1 MSRRDGPFQILE
13 NINDNAYKID
23 LSGEYGVSA
32 TFNIFY
38 LYLFD
43 VGDDLRFSPFDERKD
58 NAIQTTPN
66 NSLEVLVGSITR
78 SRSKKLKDT
87 FNELIQNI

>member
-1 MSRRDGPFQILE
+1 
-13 NINDNAYKID
+13 
-23 LSGEYGVSA
+23 
-32 TFNIFY
+32 
-38 LYLFD
+38 LFD

-58 NAIQTTPN
+58 NAIQTTPKDP
-66 NSLEVLVGSITR
+66 LEVLVGSITR